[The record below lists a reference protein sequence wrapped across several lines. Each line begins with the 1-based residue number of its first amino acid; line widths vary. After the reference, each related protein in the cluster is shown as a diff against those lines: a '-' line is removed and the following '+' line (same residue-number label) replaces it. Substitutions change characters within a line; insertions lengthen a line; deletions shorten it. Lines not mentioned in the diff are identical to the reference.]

1 MGEEKKSDYE
11 DAYAP
16 RERAAKN
23 EPLSASASSM
33 YTSSIVRKPF
43 VREPVTMQ
51 APVKIPKPRA
61 SSTYSDWFGEIRK
74 E

>member
-33 YTSSIVRKPF
+33 YTSSIVLKYWHTGLYFLPLCN
-43 VREPVTMQ
+43 
-51 APVKIPKPRA
+51 K
-61 SSTYSDWFGEIRK
+61 STGHPNLT
-74 E
+74 